1 MKASSIAI
9 AALGMAVCGFVSPNA
24 SAQTLTQS
32 FAAAYNNNPD
42 LNFARSQLREVD
54 ENIAIAR
61 SGNRPELLA
70 TISQTLQTTRTAATP
85 STGSRSS
92 PTVLGARITQPLFRG
107 FQTRNSIRAAESAVR
122 AQSQS
127 LQNTEQNVLLNTAS
141 AFFDV
146 IQNRQVVELRRSD
159 VSFLAAQVSAAQDRF
174 EVGEGTRTDVS
185 QAEARQA
192 QAESFLN
199 IAIAELETS
208 EATYRQFTGLKAG
221 NLRNDIKEE
230 RYIPQTL
237 QAAIAS
243 GQNLHPAILATL
255 YDADTASFQV
265 ATLEGQFLPT
275 LSLVGEAQTTLN
287 PGLGVSQRD
296 QASVSLDLTIPIY
309 QGGRV
314 SAQVRQ
320 AKEAL
325 GTARIQVDITR
336 DQVRQFTVSSWAQ
349 YQAAVR
355 SIQTSRTGVFAA
367 QLALQGVIEE
377 QRVGQ
382 RTTLDVLD
390 SQSDVVA
397 AQLTLVAAER
407 DRDVAAYT
415 LLSAMG
421 HLNAARLSLPVA
433 IYQPE
438 EHTDAVRDKW
448 YGLRTPD
455 GR

>member
-1 MKASSIAI
+1 MKASTIAI
-9 AALGMAVCGFVSPNA
+9 AALGMVVCGVAPA
-24 SAQTLTQS
+24 VQAQTLTQS
-32 FAAAYNNNPD
+32 FSAAYDNNPN

-70 TISQTLQTTRTAATP
+70 TINQSLSTTRTVSSN
-85 STGSRSS
+85 STGSRAS
-92 PTVLGARITQPLFRG
+92 PTSIGARVVQPLFQG
-107 FQTRNSIRAAESAVR
+107 FQTRNSILAAESAVR

-127 LQNTEQNVLLNTAS
+127 LQNTEQNVFLDTATS
-141 AFFDV
+141 FFDV

-199 IAIAELETS
+199 IAIAQLESS
-208 EATYRQFTGLKAG
+208 EATYRQVTGLTAG
-221 NLRNDIKEE
+221 NLRNDVNEE
-230 RYIPQTL
+230 RLIPGSL
-237 QAAIAS
+237 KAAIGA
-243 GQNLHPAILATL
+243 GQNGHPAIIATL
-255 YDADTASFQV
+255 FDVDTAAYQV
-265 ATLEGQFLPT
+265 SVLEGQFLPS
-275 LSLVGEAQTTLN
+275 LSLVGEASTTLN
-287 PGLGVSQRD
+287 PGLNVSQRD

-325 GTARIQVDITR
+325 GSARIQVDITR
-336 DQVRQFTVSSWAQ
+336 DQVRQFTVSAWAQ

-421 HLNAARLSLPVA
+421 TLNAERLRLAVA
-433 IYQPE
+433 IYQPQ